1 MNLKITLMKVQK
13 RIGKVVKAM
22 VEEEEYFLIQCL
34 KVLLIILVMGC
45 LQKMHLF

>member
-1 MNLKITLMKVQK
+1 MKVQK

-22 VEEEEYFLIQCL
+22 VEEEYFLIQCL